1 MDYKKITVPFLDNSI
16 IKKSADNFRD
26 EYWDSTVPIDIEK
39 IIDVKMGIN
48 IIPSPGLQNL
58 CDTDALISSDWRSI
72 TVDYNR
78 YLDERYQN
86 RLRFS
91 FAHEIGHFILH
102 KNIYKSF
109 KIKSTK
115 NFQSFIKEIPSA
127 QYGYLET
134 QANKFANFLLIPRE
148 RLISETKKWTKK
160 NAELNNLIV
169 SGKLNKKDVNSYL
182 AIPISKVFGVS
193 ENAVEIALNEIDNGL
208 IST

>member
-1 MDYKKITVPFLDNSI
+1 MDYKKISVPFLDNSTI
-16 IKKSADNFRD
+16 QKSADDFKNDFW
-26 EYWDSTVPIDIEK
+26 EEVVPIDIEK
-39 IIDVKMGIN
+39 IIDVKLGID
-48 IIPSPGLQNL
+48 IIPSPGLQYL

-91 FAHEIGHFILH
+91 LAHEIGHFILH

-115 NFQSFIKEIPSA
+115 DFQIFIKEIPPI

-134 QANKFANFLLIPRE
+134 QANKFANFLLIPRKK
-148 RLISETKKWTKK
+148 LILETEKCVKK
-160 NAELNNLIV
+160 NSELNNLIILK
-169 SGKLNKKDVNSYL
+169 KLNKKDINAYL
-182 AIPISKVFGVS
+182 AIPLSKIFGVS
-193 ENAVEIALNEIDNGL
+193 ENAVEIALNEIDNGP
-208 IST
+208 ISI